1 MKGWLHR
8 KCSKMPIPDYQSL
21 MLPVLRLAGDRKEH
35 PLAEFRQRIAA
46 DLQLSEPELAERLA
60 SDSQTVFA
68 SRVAWAIQYLKQ
80 AAAIEGVRRGVYKI
94 TDRGLS
100 ISKDNPAEVTLKIL
114 RQFPEFVRFEGKTSE
129 SEMVSVSEPTN
140 LRVVQTDDVKFTP
153 EESLENSYQLLHD
166 ALATEFLETIRN
178 GTPAAF
184 EKIVVD
190 LLVAMG
196 YGGSV
201 EDAGKVVGKSGD
213 GGIDG
218 IIKQDKLGLD
228 FLYVQAKRWKDVVG
242 SPEVMKFSG
251 SLTKKH
257 ANRGVFI
264 TTSWFSADALD
275 YVREI
280 QQRIILIDGRRLS
293 SLMIE
298 HNVSVAPA
306 KTYTLKRMDQDYL
319 RRYSTLASHCLQL
332 MVEPSAR
339 TAFPRRS
346 GFPTVQLLPGVGLS
360 PA

>member
-1 MKGWLHR
+1 
-8 KCSKMPIPDYQSL
+8 MPIPDYQSL
-21 MLPVLRLAGDRKEH
+21 MLPALRFAGDRKEH
-35 PLAEFRQRIAA
+35 SLAEFRQRISAEFK
-46 DLQLSEPELAERLA
+46 LSDQELADRLA

-68 SRVAWAIQYLKQ
+68 NRIGWAVQYLK
-80 AAAIEGVRRGVYKI
+80 AALALKSIKRGVYQV
-94 TDRGLS
+94 TDRGLALL
-100 ISKDNPAEVTLKIL
+100 KDKPSEITVKTL
-114 RQFPEFVRFEGKTSE
+114 RQFPEFLEFHGHGAAAGSAATTAPASE
-129 SEMVSVSEPTN
+129 T
-140 LRVVQTDDVKFTP
+140 KATP
-153 EESLENSYQLLHD
+153 EESLELSYQTLRE
-166 ALATEFLETIRN
+166 ALATELLETIKT

-264 TTSWFSADALD
+264 TTSFFSKDALE
-275 YVREI
+275 YIEEMP
-280 QQRIILIDGRRLS
+280 QRIILIDGRRLA

-298 HNVSVAPA
+298 HNVGVAPA
-306 KTYTLKRMDQDYL
+306 KTYTLKRLDQDYFENL
-319 RRYSTLASHCLQL
+319 
-332 MVEPSAR
+332 
-339 TAFPRRS
+339 
-346 GFPTVQLLPGVGLS
+346 
-360 PA
+360 

>member
-1 MKGWLHR
+1 MR
-8 KCSKMPIPDYQSL
+8 IPDYQSL
-21 MLPVLRLAGDRKEH
+21 MLPVLRFAGDRQEH

-46 DLQLSEPELAERLA
+46 EFNLGEEELAERLA

-68 SRVAWAIQYLKQ
+68 NRIAWAVQYLK
-80 AAAIEGVRRGVYKI
+80 AAMLLKSVRRGVYQI
-94 TDRGLS
+94 TDRGLALL
-100 ISKDNPAEVTLKIL
+100 KDKPSEINARTL
-114 RQFPEFVRFEGKTSE
+114 RQFPEFLEFHDKGAGSDSTE
-129 SEMVSVSEPTN
+129 
-140 LRVVQTDDVKFTP
+140 VVVPAPSPEIKETP
-153 EESLENSYQLLHD
+153 EESLEHSYQALREALTTELL
-166 ALATEFLETIRN
+166 ESIKS

-264 TTSWFSADALD
+264 TTSYFSKDALE
-275 YVREI
+275 YIEEMP
-280 QQRIILIDGRRLS
+280 QRIILIDGRRLA

-298 HNVSVAPA
+298 HNVGVASA
-306 KTYTLKRMDQDYL
+306 KTYTLKRLDQDYFENL
-319 RRYSTLASHCLQL
+319 
-332 MVEPSAR
+332 
-339 TAFPRRS
+339 
-346 GFPTVQLLPGVGLS
+346 
-360 PA
+360 

>member
-1 MKGWLHR
+1 
-8 KCSKMPIPDYQSL
+8 MPIPDYQLL
-21 MLPVLRLAGDRKEH
+21 MLPVLRFAGDRKEH
-35 PLAEFRQRIAA
+35 SVSEFRQRVAA
-46 DLQLSEPELAERLA
+46 EFNLSEQELAERLA

-68 SRVAWAIQYLKQ
+68 NRIGWAVQYLK
-80 AAAIEGVRRGVYKI
+80 AAVTLESVKRGVYQLS
-94 TDRGLS
+94 DRGLALMTV
-100 ISKDNPAEVTLKIL
+100 KTL
-114 RQFPEFVRFEGKTSE
+114 RQFPEFMEFHEKASAPSAATTAPASE
-129 SEMVSVSEPTN
+129 T
-140 LRVVQTDDVKFTP
+140 KATP
-153 EESLENSYQLLHD
+153 EESLEQSYQTLRE
-166 ALATEFLETIRN
+166 ALAIELLGTIKN

-264 TTSWFSADALD
+264 TTSFFSKDALE
-275 YVREI
+275 YIEEMP
-280 QQRIILIDGRRLS
+280 QRIILIDGRRLA

-298 HNVSVAPA
+298 HNVGVAPA
-306 KTYTLKRMDQDYL
+306 KTYTLKRLDQDYFENL
-319 RRYSTLASHCLQL
+319 
-332 MVEPSAR
+332 
-339 TAFPRRS
+339 
-346 GFPTVQLLPGVGLS
+346 
-360 PA
+360 

>member
-1 MKGWLHR
+1 
-8 KCSKMPIPDYQSL
+8 
-21 MLPVLRLAGDRKEH
+21 MLPALRFAGDRKEH
-35 PLAEFRQRIAA
+35 SVAEFRQRISAEFS
-46 DLQLSEPELAERLA
+46 LSDKELAERLA

-68 SRVAWAIQYLKQ
+68 NRIGWAVQYLK
-80 AAAIEGVRRGVYKI
+80 AAVTLKSVRRGVYQI
-94 TDRGLS
+94 TDRGL
-100 ISKDNPAEVTLKIL
+100 ALLKEKPSEINSRTL
-114 RQFPEFVRFEGKTSE
+114 RQFPEFLEFHEKGTASDAAA
-129 SEMVSVSEPTN
+129 
-140 LRVVQTDDVKFTP
+140 VVNAPSPEVKATP
-153 EESLENSYQLLHD
+153 EESLEQSYQTLRE
-166 ALATEFLETIRN
+166 ALAIELLETIKN
-178 GTPAAF
+178 GTPSAF

-264 TTSWFSADALD
+264 TTSFFSKDALE
-275 YVREI
+275 YIEEMP
-280 QQRIILIDGRRLS
+280 QRIILIDGRRLA

-298 HNVSVAPA
+298 HNVGVAPA
-306 KTYTLKRMDQDYL
+306 KTYTLKRLDLDYFENL
-319 RRYSTLASHCLQL
+319 
-332 MVEPSAR
+332 
-339 TAFPRRS
+339 
-346 GFPTVQLLPGVGLS
+346 
-360 PA
+360 

>member
-1 MKGWLHR
+1 
-8 KCSKMPIPDYQSL
+8 MPIPDYQSL
-21 MLPVLRLAGDRKEH
+21 MLPVLRFAGDRKEH
-35 PLAEFRQRIAA
+35 SVADFRQHVAA
-46 DLQLSEPELAERLA
+46 ESKLSEEELAERLA

-68 SRVAWAIQYLKQ
+68 NRIGWAVQYLK
-80 AAAIEGVRRGVYKI
+80 AAVALKSVKRGVYQI
-94 TDRGLS
+94 TDRGMA
-100 ISKDNPAEVTLKIL
+100 ILKEKPSEITVKTL
-114 RQFPEFVRFEGKTSE
+114 RQFSEFLEFHAKGTALDSAAVSAVPSPE
-129 SEMVSVSEPTN
+129 
-140 LRVVQTDDVKFTP
+140 VKATP
-153 EESLENSYQLLHD
+153 EESLEQSYQTLRE
-166 ALATEFLETIRN
+166 ALATELLDTIKN

-242 SPEVMKFSG
+242 SQEVMKFSG

-264 TTSWFSADALD
+264 TTSWFSKDALE
-275 YVREI
+275 YIE
-280 QQRIILIDGRRLS
+280 QMPQRIVLIDGKQLA

-298 HNVSVAPA
+298 HNVGVAPA
-306 KTYTLKRMDQDYL
+306 KTYTLKRLDQDYFENL
-319 RRYSTLASHCLQL
+319 
-332 MVEPSAR
+332 
-339 TAFPRRS
+339 
-346 GFPTVQLLPGVGLS
+346 
-360 PA
+360 